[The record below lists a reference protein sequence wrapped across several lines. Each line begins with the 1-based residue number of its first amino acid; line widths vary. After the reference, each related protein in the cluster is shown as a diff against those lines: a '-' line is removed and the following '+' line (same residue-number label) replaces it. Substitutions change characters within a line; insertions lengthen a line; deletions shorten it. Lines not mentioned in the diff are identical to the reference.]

1 MLMFVGVISY
11 AQQYQWT
18 GASGDIDF
26 FNELNWK
33 DTSTSEIP
41 SNNSINPGENI
52 EFELFISC
60 EVSAENEI
68 ILGENGRITIING
81 ELSGDSINGLGS
93 IILGESSYL
102 NLENS
107 YPLHEGLSIIF
118 ESNKSWI
125 RLLNVEPKTAYY
137 YYNDTQQRLA
147 KLRDNNAKLEV
158 ANKQNQE
165 TIKMMKENYEKQTKL
180 NNELSAK
187 LKDAEVYGNEL
198 RKKLS
203 KIDLPAASLNRPEET
218 EKRINDA
225 SQKVL
230 DILESITARKSK

>member
-1 MLMFVGVISY
+1 MLRIYG
-11 AQQYQWT
+11 
-18 GASGDIDF
+18 
-26 FNELNWK
+26 L
-33 DTSTSEIP
+33 
-41 SNNSINPGENI
+41 
-52 EFELFISC
+52 
-60 EVSAENEI
+60 I
-68 ILGENGRITIING
+68 IVLG
-81 ELSGDSINGLGS
+81 
-93 IILGESSYL
+93 
-102 NLENS
+102 
-107 YPLHEGLSIIF
+107 
-118 ESNKSWI
+118 
-125 RLLNVEPKTAYY
+125 LLAGIGYGAYY

-147 KLRDNNAKLEV
+147 TLRDNNAKLEV

>member
-1 MLMFVGVISY
+1 MLRIYGLIIVLGLLAGVGY
-11 AQQYQWT
+11 
-18 GASGDIDF
+18 G
-26 FNELNWK
+26 
-33 DTSTSEIP
+33 
-41 SNNSINPGENI
+41 
-52 EFELFISC
+52 
-60 EVSAENEI
+60 
-68 ILGENGRITIING
+68 
-81 ELSGDSINGLGS
+81 
-93 IILGESSYL
+93 
-102 NLENS
+102 
-107 YPLHEGLSIIF
+107 
-118 ESNKSWI
+118 
-125 RLLNVEPKTAYY
+125 AYY

-147 KLRDNNAKLEV
+147 TLRDNNAKLEV

-165 TIKMMKENYEKQTKL
+165 TIKLMKDNFEKQTKL

>member
-1 MLMFVGVISY
+1 MLRIYGLIVVLGLLAGVGY
-11 AQQYQWT
+11 
-18 GASGDIDF
+18 G
-26 FNELNWK
+26 
-33 DTSTSEIP
+33 
-41 SNNSINPGENI
+41 
-52 EFELFISC
+52 
-60 EVSAENEI
+60 
-68 ILGENGRITIING
+68 
-81 ELSGDSINGLGS
+81 
-93 IILGESSYL
+93 
-102 NLENS
+102 
-107 YPLHEGLSIIF
+107 
-118 ESNKSWI
+118 
-125 RLLNVEPKTAYY
+125 AYY

-147 KLRDNNAKLEV
+147 TLRNNNAKLEV

>member
-1 MLMFVGVISY
+1 MLRIYGLIVV
-11 AQQYQWT
+11 
-18 GASGDIDF
+18 
-26 FNELNWK
+26 
-33 DTSTSEIP
+33 
-41 SNNSINPGENI
+41 
-52 EFELFISC
+52 
-60 EVSAENEI
+60 
-68 ILGENGRITIING
+68 LG
-81 ELSGDSINGLGS
+81 
-93 IILGESSYL
+93 
-102 NLENS
+102 
-107 YPLHEGLSIIF
+107 
-118 ESNKSWI
+118 
-125 RLLNVEPKTAYY
+125 LLAGIGYGAYY

-147 KLRDNNAKLEV
+147 TLRDNNAKLEV
-158 ANKQNQE
+158 ANKQTQE

-203 KIDLPAASLNRPEET
+203 KIDLPVASLNRPEET

>member
-1 MLMFVGVISY
+1 ML
-11 AQQYQWT
+11 
-18 GASGDIDF
+18 
-26 FNELNWK
+26 
-33 DTSTSEIP
+33 
-41 SNNSINPGENI
+41 
-52 EFELFISC
+52 
-60 EVSAENEI
+60 
-68 ILGENGRITIING
+68 RIYGLIV
-81 ELSGDSINGLGS
+81 GLG
-93 IILGESSYL
+93 
-102 NLENS
+102 
-107 YPLHEGLSIIF
+107 
-118 ESNKSWI
+118 
-125 RLLNVEPKTAYY
+125 LLAGIGYGAYY

-147 KLRDNNAKLEV
+147 TLRDNNAKLEV

>member
-1 MLMFVGVISY
+1 MLRIYGLIVV
-11 AQQYQWT
+11 
-18 GASGDIDF
+18 
-26 FNELNWK
+26 
-33 DTSTSEIP
+33 
-41 SNNSINPGENI
+41 
-52 EFELFISC
+52 
-60 EVSAENEI
+60 
-68 ILGENGRITIING
+68 LG
-81 ELSGDSINGLGS
+81 
-93 IILGESSYL
+93 
-102 NLENS
+102 
-107 YPLHEGLSIIF
+107 
-118 ESNKSWI
+118 
-125 RLLNVEPKTAYY
+125 LLAGIGYGAYY

-147 KLRDNNAKLEV
+147 TLRDNNAKLEV

-198 RKKLS
+198 RKNLS

>member
-1 MLMFVGVISY
+1 MHG
-11 AQQYQWT
+11 W
-18 GASGDIDF
+18 
-26 FNELNWK
+26 
-33 DTSTSEIP
+33 
-41 SNNSINPGENI
+41 
-52 EFELFISC
+52 ELFHQNNGDVMLRIYGLLI
-60 EVSAENEI
+60 V
-68 ILGENGRITIING
+68 LG
-81 ELSGDSINGLGS
+81 
-93 IILGESSYL
+93 
-102 NLENS
+102 
-107 YPLHEGLSIIF
+107 
-118 ESNKSWI
+118 
-125 RLLNVEPKTAYY
+125 LLAGVGYGAYY

-147 KLRDNNAKLEV
+147 TLRDNNAKLEV

-165 TIKMMKENYEKQTKL
+165 TIKLMKDNFEKQTKL